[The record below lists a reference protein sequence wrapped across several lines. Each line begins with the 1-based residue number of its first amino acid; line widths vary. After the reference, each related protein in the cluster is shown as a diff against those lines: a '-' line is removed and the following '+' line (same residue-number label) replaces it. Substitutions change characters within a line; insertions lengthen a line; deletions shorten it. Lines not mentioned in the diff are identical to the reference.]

1 MIATTVTYKQ
11 SERLTARTP
20 ITIERTDEQTVSPE
34 GAVLSTLE
42 DAALVAHATAGVTAA
57 FDELVHRYRGRVLRL
72 VAGTLSRS
80 TEVEDIAQEI
90 FIKAYLSLP
99 RYRGTASFSTWLY
112 TIAVNRCRDEIRRS
126 RIRRFLSFDDWFGG
140 AEEKLASNDEDGL
153 ELNERARAVRVAM
166 RRLPAGTQMLLH
178 LREIEE
184 MPYKEL
190 AEVFDVEIGT
200 IKSRLARARERL
212 RAELLPY
219 LTDGTMPMEE

>member
-1 MIATTVTYKQ
+1 MIATTVTFKQ

-20 ITIERTDEQTVSPE
+20 ITIERTDEISSPA
-34 GAVLSTLE
+34 GVVLSTLE
-42 DAALVAHATAGVTAA
+42 DTALVAHAVSGVTAA
-57 FDELVHRYRGRVLRL
+57 FDELVHRYRNRVLRL
-72 VAGTLSRS
+72 VSGTLSRS
-80 TEVEDIAQEI
+80 IEVEDIAQEI

-140 AEEKLASNDEDGL
+140 AEEKLASDDEDGL
-153 ELNERARAVRVAM
+153 ELNERARAVRTAM
-166 RRLPAGTQMLLH
+166 KHLPASTQMLLH

-190 AEVFDVEIGT
+190 ADVFDVEIGT
-200 IKSRLARARERL
+200 IKSRLARAREKL
-212 RAELLPY
+212 RSELLPY
-219 LTDGTMPMEE
+219 LTDGTMPDES